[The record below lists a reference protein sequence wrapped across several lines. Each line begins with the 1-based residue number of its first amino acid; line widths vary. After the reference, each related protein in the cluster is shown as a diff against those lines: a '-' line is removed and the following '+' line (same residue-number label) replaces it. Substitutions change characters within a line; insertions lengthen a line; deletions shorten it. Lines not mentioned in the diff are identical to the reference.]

1 MGFNS
6 DVDGKASMIIHCMH
20 AAKLV
25 VIRLI
30 LIKESNAGMNGC
42 TTNAEVRVA
51 DGRRLHGGWQLH
63 GGRAALKPHRD
74 EGGAVRWRAPWLL
87 GGGTVRVVGRRP
99 CIYDEAV
106 GVGADSR

>member
-6 DVDGKASMIIHCMH
+6 DVDGKASMIIHCVH

-42 TTNAEVRVA
+42 TTNTEVRVA
-51 DGRRLHGGWQLH
+51 DGCQLH
-63 GGRAALKPHRD
+63 GGRAALNH
-74 EGGAVRWRAPWLL
+74 GSN
-87 GGGTVRVVGRRP
+87 
-99 CIYDEAV
+99 EAV
-106 GVGADSR
+106 GVGVDCR

>member
-25 VIRLI
+25 VISLI

-42 TTNAEVRVA
+42 TTNTEVRVV

-63 GGRAALKPHRD
+63 GGWAALNH
-74 EGGAVRWRAPWLL
+74 GSN
-87 GGGTVRVVGRRP
+87 
-99 CIYDEAV
+99 EAV
-106 GVGADSR
+106 GVGVDCR

>member
-6 DVDGKASMIIHCMH
+6 DVDGKASMIIHFMH

-42 TTNAEVRVA
+42 TTNTEVRVV
-51 DGRRLHGGWQLH
+51 DGRRLHGGRQLHGGEQLH
-63 GGRAALKPHRD
+63 GGRSALKHRSD
-74 EGGAVRWRAPWLL
+74 Q
-87 GGGTVRVVGRRP
+87 
-99 CIYDEAV
+99 AV
-106 GVGADSR
+106 GVGVDSR